1 MTNLKTVKSI
11 FQREFK
17 AYFDSPVAYVF
28 LVAFLV
34 LVGFLTFGVTMFYER
49 RQANLTPF
57 FFWHPWVYLLLVP
70 AATMGLWAEERRTG
84 TIELLLTLPIT
95 LAEALVGKFL
105 AAWAF
110 IGIALALTFPI
121 VLTTAWLGDPDLGGI
136 FCGYLGSLLL
146 SGACVAVGV
155 FASALS
161 RSQVIGFVI
170 ALAICLFLLIIG
182 FDPVINAV
190 SGWGVPAGV
199 VNAVAS
205 CSLMQHFDAMRR
217 GVIDFYDIGYYVG
230 VMVFML
236 AAAHVVTDNR
246 KAS

>member
-1 MTNLKTVKSI
+1 MANIKTINAI
-11 FQREFK
+11 FKREFRS
-17 AYFDSPVAYVF
+17 YFDSPVAYVF

-34 LVGFLTFGVTMFYER
+34 LVGFLTFGVAMFYER
-49 RQANLTPF
+49 RQADLTPF

-70 AATMGLWAEERRTG
+70 AVTMGLWAEERRNG

-95 LAEALVGKFL
+95 LVEALVGKFL

-110 IGIALALTFPI
+110 IGIALGLTFPI
-121 VLTTAWLGDPDLGGI
+121 VLTTAWLGSPDVGAI
-136 FCGYLGSLLL
+136 ICGYVGSFFL
-146 SGACVAVGV
+146 SGACVAIGV

-170 ALAICLFLLIIG
+170 ALAICLFMLIIG
-182 FDPVINAV
+182 FNPVINAV
-190 SGWGVPAGV
+190 AQWGVPSAV
-199 VNAVAS
+199 VNAIAS
-205 CSLMQHFDAMRR
+205 CSLMQHFESMQR
-217 GVIDFYDIGYYVG
+217 GVIDGADIVYYLG